1 MELTTQ
7 KVSRNLDEYIKI
19 KELIQTA
26 FPENERLPMWL
37 LLLTS
42 KRKCVDFL
50 AFYDDDRFCGV
61 TYTVKTEKMVFI
73 LYLAVSNEIRS
84 NGYGSKILD
93 FLKVR
98 YGEKDL
104 VLNIE
109 PVDENAENYHQR
121 VRRLEFYK
129 KNGFADTG
137 KFFRNKSEIYSILSN
152 SENFS
157 MERYIDVIKKMS
169 FGLYI
174 NKK

>member
-61 TYTVKTEKMVFI
+61 TYTVKTEKMVFESI
-73 LYLAVSNEIRS
+73 GE
-84 NGYGSKILD
+84 D
-93 FLKVR
+93 KVR
-98 YGEKDL
+98 
-104 VLNIE
+104 
-109 PVDENAENYHQR
+109 R
-121 VRRLEFYK
+121 
-129 KNGFADTG
+129 
-137 KFFRNKSEIYSILSN
+137 
-152 SENFS
+152 
-157 MERYIDVIKKMS
+157 
-169 FGLYI
+169 I
-174 NKK
+174 NC